1 MMKYMTKQEVAEKL
15 RVTVRTIT
23 SYTKN
28 GLLPPPRQLGRRL
41 LWLETELDAQISEK
55 MSVVSVVVTPVR
67 RPGRPRKVIL

>member
-1 MMKYMTKQEVAEKL
+1 MKYMTKQEVAEKL

-41 LWLETELDAQISEK
+41 LWLETELDVRILAK
-55 MSVVSVVVTPVR
+55 TSVLSIASGPAK

>member
-1 MMKYMTKQEVAEKL
+1 MKYMTKQEVAEKL

>member
-1 MMKYMTKQEVAEKL
+1 MTKQEVAEKL

-41 LWLETELDAQISEK
+41 LWQEAELDMRISERTN
-55 MSVVSVVVTPVR
+55 VVFAAVAPAR